1 VIGSGDGALISSV
14 IDSFA
19 RENEALIDSLMQ
31 IRYYSRGSLSRDD
44 MWALT
49 YIEREKEIEFLN
61 KRFKE
66 VGELLKKQVP
76 VFW

>member
-1 VIGSGDGALISSV
+1 MIGSGDGQLIQAV

-19 RENEALIDSLMQ
+19 RENEALVDTLLQ
-31 IRYYSRGSLSRDD
+31 IRYYARGGLTRDD

-49 YIEREKEIEFLN
+49 YIEREKEVDFLN

>member
-1 VIGSGDGALISSV
+1 MIGSGDRELISSV

-19 RENEALIDSLMQ
+19 QENEALVDALLQ
-31 IRYYSRGSLSRDD
+31 IRYYSRGGLTRDD

-49 YIEREKEIEFLN
+49 FIEREKEIEFLN

-66 VGELLKKQVP
+66 VGELMKKQVP